1 MKKYTKFL
9 LPMILVVLFILL
21 FFCLKDIYHS
31 LKSDQTLKT
40 LDSIEN
46 YNYTLNEQDSEYFE
60 QLFKELKETLESE
73 ELDEEKYASLVSQ
86 LFVTDFYSLKYA
98 LSKSDIGGLQF
109 VYDEYRD
116 TFSLK
121 AKETVYA
128 YVESNIYGKREQEL
142 PNIIN
147 VEIVDIEQKEYRG
160 EKETDPE
167 AYYVDLEITYE
178 KDLNYPTNCSFIL
191 IHHDN
196 KLEIVDMK

>member
-9 LPMILVVLFILL
+9 LPIILVVLFILL
-21 FFCLKDIYHS
+21 FFCLKDIYNS
-31 LKSDQTLKT
+31 LKSNETVKT

-46 YNYTLNEQDSEYFE
+46 YNYTLNEQDSDYFE
-60 QLFKELKETLESE
+60 NLFKELKNTLENE

-86 LFVTDFYSLKYA
+86 LFITDFYSLEYA

-142 PNIIN
+142 PNVTN
-147 VEIVDIEQKEYRG
+147 VEIANIEQKEYSG
-160 EKETDPE
+160 KKEKDEE

-178 KDLNYPTNCSFIL
+178 KDLDYPTSCSLIL